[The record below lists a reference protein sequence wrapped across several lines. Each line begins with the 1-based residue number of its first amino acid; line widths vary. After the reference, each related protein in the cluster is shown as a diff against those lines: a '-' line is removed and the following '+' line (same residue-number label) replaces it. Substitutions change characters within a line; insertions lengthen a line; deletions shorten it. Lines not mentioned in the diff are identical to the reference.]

1 MEYRDKVMASVD
13 ASKFILI
20 AREHLGGSIPEND
33 PFVKESGLLTK
44 TAKKGLQVS
53 APYISKSGM
62 SIAAQGYIG
71 MKTAKSARLVITKVA
86 QLKRTIK
93 TVVNKVK
100 EITGTFIRSGGK
112 AVKVTGKSINKAGKG
127 TEMAGEITNTAG
139 DVVNTA
145 AEASAFIPVADLVTV
160 PTGLAAGTTAKGAGA
175 ITRGIG
181 KLEEISGQAVES
193 GGKLVENTGNSLR
206 SAGSTVTK
214 GTTDIASK
222 VCRAMTRSGNIIV
235 RTNGKVLSSMIK
247 ATGKTSN
254 AASFSLSK
262 MYEGV
267 SKGVRCNEEKE
278 LIR

>member
-93 TVVNKVK
+93 TVVK
-100 EITGTFIRSGGK
+100 
-112 AVKVTGKSINKAGKG
+112 
-127 TEMAGEITNTAG
+127 
-139 DVVNTA
+139 
-145 AEASAFIPVADLVTV
+145 
-160 PTGLAAGTTAKGAGA
+160 
-175 ITRGIG
+175 
-181 KLEEISGQAVES
+181 
-193 GGKLVENTGNSLR
+193 
-206 SAGSTVTK
+206 
-214 GTTDIASK
+214 
-222 VCRAMTRSGNIIV
+222 
-235 RTNGKVLSSMIK
+235 
-247 ATGKTSN
+247 
-254 AASFSLSK
+254 
-262 MYEGV
+262 
-267 SKGVRCNEEKE
+267 
-278 LIR
+278 